1 MHNILVREKDREM
14 AEDDNHLELGTL
26 LKRKV
31 IPEEPPPL
39 PTPGLSMLL
48 RLSRHTPLCFS
59 PPPPNSVI
67 EEGSLSSLSS

>member
-14 AEDDNHLELGTL
+14 AEDENHLELGTL

-48 RLSRHTPLCFS
+48 RLIS
-59 PPPPNSVI
+59 PRPALFQPAPAKQRD
-67 EEGSLSSLSS
+67 